1 MNLKRIFR
9 HLAMSQSQLNRAFPQ
24 TALNAIEQ
32 AVKESEITHM
42 GEIRFV
48 VEGALDGAVL
58 LRGQTPRERA
68 VELFSQLQ
76 MWNTEHNTG
85 VLIYLL
91 LADRAVEIIADRG
104 IHAKAGLH
112 HWTGICQDMEAAFT
126 AANFESGAVSGIQAV
141 TRQLVAHF
149 PADARNLNE
158 LPDKPLVI

>member
-1 MNLKRIFR
+1 MNLKRIVR
-9 HLAMSQSQLNRAFPQ
+9 HLAMSQSQLNRAFGQ
-24 TALNAIEQ
+24 AALATIEQ
-32 AVKESEITHM
+32 AVTASEITHM

-48 VEGALDGAVL
+48 VEGALDGMPL

-68 VELFSQLQ
+68 VALFSLLQ

-112 HWTGICQDMEAAFT
+112 YWTAICQDMEAAFK
-126 AANFESGAVSGIQAV
+126 AGDFETGAVCGIEAV

-149 PADARNLNE
+149 PVSALNANE